1 MEIQHFLDMMV
12 PLATAGVAFL
22 GVWVRKLMDEIHG
35 LNGKLSKLHEDTQ
48 REHDAVLDAVSTL
61 SAAVT
66 TEVRGIVQQHSEH
79 DKQNTRIE
87 VKIDQIKENVNG
99 LSGKTC
105 GTRAKASNC
114 KCSH

>member
-1 MEIQHFLDMMV
+1 MELQHILDLLV

-22 GVWVRKLMDEIHG
+22 GVWVRKLIDTIG
-35 LNGKLSKLHEDTQ
+35 ALNGKLDKLHEDTQ
-48 REHDAVLDAVSTL
+48 REHDAVLAAVSEL

-87 VKIDQIKENVNG
+87 VKIDTIKEKLNELPRKKG
-99 LSGKTC
+99 D
-105 GTRAKASNC
+105 A
-114 KCSH
+114 

>member
-35 LNGKLSKLHEDTQ
+35 LNGKLNKLHEDTQ
-48 REHDAVLDAVSTL
+48 REHDAVLDAVSSL

-87 VKIDQIKENVNG
+87 VKIDQIKENIGG
-99 LSGKTC
+99 LSRKEGCTCKKT
-105 GTRAKASNC
+105 SNC
-114 KCSH
+114 KCSN

>member
-1 MEIQHFLDMMV
+1 MELQHILDLLV

-22 GVWVRKLMDEIHG
+22 GVWVRKLIDTIAS
-35 LNGKLSKLHEDTQ
+35 LNGKMDKLHEDTQ
-48 REHDAVLDAVSTL
+48 REHDAVLKAVSDL

-87 VKIDQIKENVNG
+87 VKIDTIKEKLNE
-99 LSGKTC
+99 LSGKK
-105 GTRAKASNC
+105 GSPRA
-114 KCSH
+114 

>member
-1 MEIQHFLDMMV
+1 MELQHILDLLV

-22 GVWVRKLMDEIHG
+22 GVWVRKLIDTINA
-35 LNGKLSKLHEDTQ
+35 LNGKMDKLHEDTQ
-48 REHDAVLDAVSTL
+48 REHDAVLDAVSNL

-87 VKIDQIKENVNG
+87 VKIDTIKEKIG
-99 LSGKTC
+99 ELSGTKR
-105 GTRAKASNC
+105 GS
-114 KCSH
+114 

>member
-1 MEIQHFLDMMV
+1 MELQHFLDLMV

-22 GVWVRKLMDEIHG
+22 GVWVRG
-35 LNGKLSKLHEDTQ
+35 LVDSLKGLQSQLSKMQEDTQ
-48 REHDAVLDAVSTL
+48 REHDAVLAAVAEL

-87 VKIDQIKENVNG
+87 VKIDTMKEKLNE
-99 LSGKTC
+99 LSGEKR
-105 GTRAKASNC
+105 GPRA
-114 KCSH
+114 